1 MDNHE
6 MNKNDQQN
14 LNVQQAGQ
22 IPQQYYVYPH
32 PAGSNP
38 FQNQPE
44 TPAHKRSAASVI
56 GLIAVFLAVA
66 VLFTALGGALAMRF
80 FGNGLPGTNETT
92 WGPLPTET
100 TSTTTTGNNGKH
112 WSVTDA
118 ATREDGEALSIMAIA
133 AMNKPAVVA
142 INTTVTATDFFGQT
156 GQAQAAGSGFILT
169 PDGYIVTNNHVI
181 AEAETITVVMD
192 NGDVYDAELKGA
204 DPRNDLAVIKIEAT
218 SLPTVYLGNSSDLQV
233 GELAVAIGNP
243 LGELSG
249 TVTAGIISALDRAI
263 TLDNQTINLL
273 QTDAAINPGNSGG
286 PLFNSFGEVIGINT
300 AKTSET
306 GVEGLGF
313 AIPIDHAKPIIED
326 LINYG
331 YVKGRTLIG
340 ISTRDIN
347 SQMAEAYNLHVGVY
361 IVEIVPDSPAD
372 KAGLQAKD
380 IIIAANGQETL
391 TIASLIA
398 VKDTLK
404 PGDEM
409 VMTIMRGNKQMQITV
424 VLKEDIPED

>member
-6 MNKNDQQN
+6 MNKND
-14 LNVQQAGQ
+14 QQAGQ

-32 PAGSNP
+32 PAGSGP
-38 FQNQPE
+38 VQQQPG
-44 TPAHKRSAASVI
+44 TSPRKRSAAGVV

-66 VLFTALGGALAMRF
+66 VLFSALGGALALRF
-80 FGNGLPGTNETT
+80 FKNGMPGTQETT
-92 WGPLPTET
+92 WGPLPTEP
-100 TSTTTTGNNGKH
+100 TSTTTSGDNGKH

-118 ATREDGEALSIMAIA
+118 ATREDGDALSIMAIA
-133 AMNKPAVVA
+133 EMNKPAVVA

-156 GQAQAAGSGFILT
+156 GQAQAAGSGFVLT

-192 NGDVYDAELKGA
+192 NGDVYDAKLVGA
-204 DPRNDLAVIKIEAT
+204 DPRNDLAVIKVEAA
-218 SLPTVYLGNSSDLQV
+218 SLPTIYLGNSAGLQV

-263 TLDNQTINLL
+263 TLDNQTMNLL

-306 GVEGLGF
+306 GIEGLGF

-331 YVKGRTLIG
+331 YVKGRTVIG

-361 IVEIVPDSPAD
+361 IVETVPDSPAA
-372 KAGLQAKD
+372 KAGLLAKD

-391 TIASLIA
+391 TIASLIK
-398 VKDTLK
+398 VKDALK
-404 PGDEM
+404 PGDKI
-409 VMTIMRGNKQMQITV
+409 VMTIMRGNRQMQITV
-424 VLKEDIPED
+424 ILEEDIPAD